1 MKDLITHARQAI
13 ASEKGAPFSVYHAI
27 KEQTI
32 INVPITKPLLICV
45 LDGTK
50 RLGVNS
56 EVICDSGEFVFL
68 SNNPQVHLR
77 NIPRGAEYFALLI
90 EFELSD
96 FECLPSDSNPKEPM
110 IKGKVNDALYQ
121 SLLQFVDCASY
132 LPDSLW
138 ASRRQELLQIF
149 QHEGFPNPRC
159 ITTTPDLIHQVYRLV
174 STDLSADMSSQWLA
188 AELALSEST
197 LRRKLRVEGTS
208 VQEIKDRVKL
218 GTALHLIQTTFESIG
233 IIAERCG
240 YQSQSR
246 FTGKFKQRF
255 GITPTALRKTR
266 MPD

>member
-1 MKDLITHARQAI
+1 MKDLIAHARQAI

-32 INVPITKPLLICV
+32 INVPITKPLLIYV

-159 ITTTPDLIHQVYRLV
+159 ITTTPDLSHQVYRLV